1 MKRPVSYKEDPAVTD
16 RRRALGRAFYDLRRA
31 ERDDAQRIERP
42 VAPSVKGKVKQ
53 ER

>member
-1 MKRPVSYKEDPAVTD
+1 MKRPVSHKEDPAVAD

-31 ERDDAQRIERP
+31 ERDDAQRMERP
-42 VAPSVKGKVKQ
+42 KAPSVKKKATQ